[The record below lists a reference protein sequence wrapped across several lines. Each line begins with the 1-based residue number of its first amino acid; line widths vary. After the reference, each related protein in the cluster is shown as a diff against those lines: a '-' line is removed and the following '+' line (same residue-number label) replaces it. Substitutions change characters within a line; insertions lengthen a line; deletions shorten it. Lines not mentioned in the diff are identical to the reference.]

1 MLFLKRNI
9 VKINLFIFLTL
20 FVNIAYSQ
28 KDSDLPSEI
37 KYALI
42 EASRLKVLGNVEEA
56 LKVYKSCV
64 NSYPE
69 CGAAWYEI
77 GTLYLSAGLNN
88 QAEENLKKSFDLDR
102 HNYWYSYSYADV
114 LAINEKYEES
124 NKIMKRMLKDFPKE
138 KIFIIYKIA
147 DNFYNQK
154 NYSKSLKY
162 FNKIEKDLGIS
173 EMISVRKLEIFKK
186 IGQDRKIEKE
196 FNYIFRINPGNIP
209 LNIIYAE
216 YLVEN
221 NKIDEAIKKYEYIL
235 DIDEDNIYAISN
247 LSELYLEKGDK
258 EKANQFL
265 IKTFKS
271 EEISPVKKIQMLSV
285 LIKDEKLLKNESK
298 HIEEIISFL
307 GLTESN
313 NFEFLLVLY
322 DFYVKT
328 NKFEESFE
336 VIKKMTELRKD
347 DYVIW
352 AHSLYNGIQVEK
364 YEDVIK
370 LGTEALSIFPNKDD
384 LRVFIA
390 IGYFNLND
398 FESAYKILKEA
409 GNNYT
414 EVELKNQSKIL
425 LAEIA
430 YKMGNIKE
438 SFQQFDNL
446 LNEFPENKILKN
458 NYSYYM
464 ALEKINLQ
472 KAKELSYET
481 IVEEPENSTYL
492 DTYAWILYQK
502 EEYVEAEKFIRMAV
516 SYSIERNKE
525 ILLHMVEILLKNGK
539 NSEAE
544 LIKTELNKNK

>member
-1 MLFLKRNI
+1 MFFLKRNI
-9 VKINLFIFLTL
+9 VKVSLFIFLTGL
-20 FVNIAYSQ
+20 GKITFSQ
-28 KDSDLPSEI
+28 KEGDLPSEI

-102 HNYWYSYSYADV
+102 HNYWYTYAYADV
-114 LAINEKYEES
+114 LAINEKYAES
-124 NKIMKRMLKDFPKE
+124 NKILKGMLKEFPKE
-138 KIFIIYKIA
+138 QIYLIYKIA

-154 NYSKSLKY
+154 NYTKSLKY
-162 FNKIEKDLGIS
+162 FNKIERDVGIS

-186 IGQDRKIEKE
+186 TGQNRKIEKE

-221 NKIDEAIKKYEYIL
+221 NRIDEAIEKYEYIL

-271 EEISPVKKIQMLSV
+271 DEISPAKKIQMLSV

-298 HIEEIISFL
+298 HIEEIISYL
-307 GLTESN
+307 SLTESN

-322 DFYVKT
+322 DFYIKT
-328 NKFEESFE
+328 NRFEESFDT
-336 VIKKMTELRKD
+336 IKKLTELRKD

-352 AHSLYNGIQVEK
+352 AQSLYNGIQIEK
-364 YEDVIK
+364 YEEVVK

-390 IGYFNLND
+390 ISYFNLND

-409 GNNYT
+409 GNNFT

-430 YKMGNIKE
+430 YKKGNIQE
-438 SFQQFDNL
+438 SFQQFDVL
-446 LNEFPENKILKN
+446 LNELPENKIIKN

-464 ALEKINLQ
+464 ALEKINLE
-472 KAKELSYET
+472 KAKHLSYET

-492 DTYAWILYQK
+492 DTYAWILFQK
-502 EEYVEAEKFIRMAV
+502 GEYEEAEKYIRKAV
-516 SYSIERNKE
+516 SNSIEQNEE
-525 ILLHMVEILLKNGK
+525 ILQHMIEILLKNGK
-539 NSEAE
+539 NNEADQ
-544 LIKTELNKNK
+544 IKNELNKNK